1 MSRSQVSTDLSSQ
14 HNENPPEFLLKNAN
28 LCEFI
33 YYMYKKRKIST
44 EKEAFTQEFDWG
56 TTI

>member
-1 MSRSQVSTDLSSQ
+1 MSRSQVSTELSSQ

-33 YYMYKKRKIST
+33 SYMYKKRKIST
-44 EKEAFTQEFDWG
+44 EKEAFTQEFD
-56 TTI
+56 